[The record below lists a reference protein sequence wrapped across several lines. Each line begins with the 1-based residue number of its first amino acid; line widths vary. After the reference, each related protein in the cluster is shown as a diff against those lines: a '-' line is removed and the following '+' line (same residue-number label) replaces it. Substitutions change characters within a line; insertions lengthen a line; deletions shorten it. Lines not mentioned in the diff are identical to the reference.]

1 MDKISDWGRG
11 NAPLQAQINTTP
23 LPPEA
28 NILKKKTQMYSVPQS
43 GFSPGMTEACWC
55 DLVSYGLVMFVWYF
69 HYSVGK
75 LLDGDGGRFLCMNM

>member
-28 NILKKKTQMYSVPQS
+28 NILKKKKPNVQRATVWFLSRDDGSM
-43 GFSPGMTEACWC
+43 
-55 DLVSYGLVMFVWYF
+55 LV
-69 HYSVGK
+69 
-75 LLDGDGGRFLCMNM
+75 